1 MHEHALSDDGFMVAW
16 RIEPAPA
23 VALGPWPDTSGWSDR
38 YRGTSGCC
46 FAYFKALSRDEQA
59 QALLNL
65 AAGLMFEGIPPAD
78 VLREFSKVRLWRDM
92 GVLLPQGPQERAFIS
107 GRIAWSPHNP

>member
-1 MHEHALSDDGFMVAW
+1 MVAW

-38 YRGTSGCC
+38 YQGTSGCC
-46 FAYFKALSRDEQA
+46 FAYFKVLSRDE
-59 QALLNL
+59 
-65 AAGLMFEGIPPAD
+65 
-78 VLREFSKVRLWRDM
+78 KVRLWRDM

-107 GRIAWSPHNP
+107 GRIDWNPHNPG